1 MAEQQKAEYR
11 QLEAGYEFPPSG
23 YQVDAATVSAYLE
36 AVEETSYLY
45 RDTGLMP
52 PMAVAA
58 LVMASLS
65 EHISFPA
72 GAIHISQELE
82 FIDTVSTSD
91 VLTSYARVARKQD
104 RGKLC
109 LLTIDLSVS
118 NQAKKEVLAGKTSF
132 ILPET
137 G

>member
-1 MAEQQKAEYR
+1 MAEPHKTEYR
-11 QLEAGYEFPPSG
+11 QLEAGYEFPPSCCH
-23 YQVDAATVSAYLE
+23 VDSVTVSAYLR
-36 AVEETSYLY
+36 AVEETSHLY
-45 RDTGLMP
+45 RDTGLVP

-72 GAIHISQELE
+72 GAIHVSQELE
-82 FIDTVSTSD
+82 FIRAVSTRD
-91 VLTSYARVARKQD
+91 ALTSYARVARKQD

-109 LLTIDLSVS
+109 LLTIDLNVL
-118 NQAKKEVLAGKTSF
+118 NQEKKKVLAGKTSF
-132 ILPET
+132 VLPET

>member
-1 MAEQQKAEYR
+1 MTEKQKAEYR

-23 YQVDAATVSAYLE
+23 CQVDAATISAYLG
-36 AVEETSYLY
+36 AVEETSHLY
-45 RDTGLMP
+45 RDTGMVP

-72 GAIHISQELE
+72 GAIHVSQELE
-82 FIDTVSTSD
+82 FINTVSTTD
-91 VLTSYARVARKQD
+91 VLTSHARVARKQD

-109 LLTIDLSVS
+109 LLAIDLNVF
-118 NQAKKEVLAGKTSF
+118 NQAKKKVLAGKTSF
-132 ILPET
+132 VLPEAE
-137 G
+137 